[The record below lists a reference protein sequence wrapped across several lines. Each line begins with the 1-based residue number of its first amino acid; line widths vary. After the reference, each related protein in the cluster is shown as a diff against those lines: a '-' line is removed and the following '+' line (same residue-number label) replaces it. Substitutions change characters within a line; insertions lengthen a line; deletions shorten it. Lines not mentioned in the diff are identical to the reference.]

1 MKKTLSAL
9 LAVALLSIVALGTLT
24 SCSLLFG
31 SKYEFVDLG
40 DSYEFAGLG
49 ESTDS
54 EIVVPS
60 KYKGKPVTSIGKQA
74 FYRSIWDQF
83 NSDVE
88 YPTITSITLPDTIT
102 KIDDEAFVECTGITS
117 LTIPSSVTSIGSGA
131 FYNCTKLV
139 SVNIPDGI
147 TTIEDG
153 TFSGCYALSSITI
166 PESVTTIGTS
176 AFQNCAALTSITLP
190 SKVTEISAYCFSN
203 CNSLTSFTIPSQI
216 TAIGNN
222 AFEKCTSL
230 TALTINDTVKTLG
243 DYVFSETGKDLV
255 VSVCYDAEPQE
266 GWAEK
271 WHYNMLGK
279 AINTSEV
286 YYENVVV
293 PNKEK
298 AEALQKQID
307 ELLEEYNHIQKV
319 ELPALAQARN
329 RAQES
334 GSNSAYKAAQQAFRA
349 KEEERNNIAKLRTEK
364 VEELKKTPTTNQI
377 NISVEA
383 DD

>member
-1 MKKTLSAL
+1 MKKTLSAF

-31 SKYEFVDLG
+31 SKFEFVDLG

-54 EIVVPS
+54 EIVVPA

-74 FYRSIWDQF
+74 FYRSLMDQF
-83 NSDVE
+83 YSDVE

-102 KIDDEAFVECTGITS
+102 KIGDEAFAECTGLTS
-117 LTIPSSVTSIGSGA
+117 LTIPDSVTTIGSGA

-203 CNSLTSFTIPSQI
+203 CNSLTSFTIPAQI
-216 TAIGNN
+216 TKIGDR

-230 TALTINDTVKTLG
+230 TAVTINDTVKTLG
-243 DYVFSETGKDLV
+243 EYVFSETGKDTV
-255 VSVCYDAEPQE
+255 VSVCYDAEAPE
-266 GWAEK
+266 GWSEK
-271 WHYNMLGK
+271 WHYNMPGK
-279 AINTSEV
+279 AINTSET
-286 YYENVVV
+286 YYNTVVV
-293 PNKEK
+293 ANKEK
-298 AEALQKQID
+298 AEKLEKQAE
-307 ELLEEYNHIQKV
+307 ELLKEYKHIQEV

-349 KEEERNNIAKLRTEK
+349 KEEERNNVAKRRNEV
-364 VEELKKTPTTNQI
+364 VEELKNLPTTNQI